1 MRRHLTY
8 ANVVSTLCLFVL
20 LGGSA
25 YAANKVGS
33 KQIADNS
40 VQGKDIKNGSIT
52 GKDVKRRSLTAGLFK
67 AGQLPRGATGPQGP
81 QGAQGA
87 PGTPATTLFASVNVN
102 GALNFGSGVTDT
114 SGANGSYTV
123 TFDRSLTRCA
133 LEVTP
138 GFGTPAPGLNNANP
152 NTSAGSANT
161 SGPNSVA
168 VRIQDTTAKAPVGSS
183 FFLAVF
189 C

>member
-67 AGQLPRGATGPQGP
+67 AGQLPRGATGATGATGPQGP
-81 QGAQGA
+81 AGA
-87 PGTPATTLFASVNVN
+87 PTTTLFASVNN
-102 GALNFGSGVTDT
+102 AGQLNFGSHVVST
-114 SGANGSYTV
+114 SGAGGSYTV
-123 TFDRSLTRCA
+123 KFDRSLNGC
-133 LEVTP
+133 VPVVQP
-138 GFGTPAPGLNNANP
+138 GFGSPSSGSNNSSN
-152 NTSAGSANT
+152 SLYAGSASQNT
-161 SGPNSVA
+161 NTVTVTIGGANA
-168 VRIQDTTAKAPVGSS
+168 NGALTAGS
-183 FFLAVF
+183 FYVVVF